1 MRIKA
6 VSAAVL
12 IAFSPFI
19 AHSMDDEAS
28 THIPRSRAPAY
39 ANEGTSYQQQSYGNK
54 PVSFEPS
61 VFSSQGCEPSDFSTQ
76 GFEAPVRNEPPQLQ
90 LKSEQLS
97 SLQHNPPS
105 TADFR

>member
-6 VSAAVL
+6 VAATVL

-19 AHSMDDEAS
+19 AHGLEDNEEGKTPSQRTFKAANAS
-28 THIPRSRAPAY
+28 QGAD
-39 ANEGTSYQQQSYGNK
+39 YQPQPYGNK

-61 VFSSQGCEPSDFSTQ
+61 DFSPQ
-76 GFEAPVRNEPPQLQ
+76 GFESSVRYEPPKPQP
-90 LKSEQLS
+90 KSQQLS

-105 TADFR
+105 SADYR

>member
-19 AHSMDDEAS
+19 AHSMNDEAS

-39 ANEGTSYQQQSYGNK
+39 ANEETSYQQQSYGNK

-61 VFSSQGCEPSDFSTQ
+61 DFSPQ
-76 GFEAPVRNEPPQLQ
+76 GFESSVRYEPPKPQP
-90 LKSEQLS
+90 KSQQLS